1 MRLLLKL
8 AWRNIGRNR
17 KSTLL
22 NGIGIAFSA
31 GILLFILF
39 LSRGIESQIVGRS
52 IQFETG
58 ALSIVF
64 TKEITGMERAAE
76 GTGLFEEV
84 RSVLDGMDE
93 VEHYY
98 PRIYPTHALLYAGDY
113 SRRVNV
119 TGLTDREIPLIPDRV
134 RIEEGRAEL
143 TDGRKGIVIS
153 NGLAEDG
160 QLKVGDLCTLLL
172 QSADGTI
179 NMDDYT
185 VEGVFRYTSQLDKYE
200 VYMNYEEAKALYNSN
215 LPSALLVGIRNWDRA
230 DALKKDLLTSFG
242 YTGADVSGEKEWRG
256 MKISCFNDHLGRA
269 KSLSA
274 INKYSM
280 LGLAAFLVLLSFVG
294 IWSMQVENIQVRRRE
309 IGSLLSFGFPIAS
322 VKKIFLYES
331 LYISLFAFCMGLAV
345 VALSMGVIN
354 RQEGLYL
361 GESASFA
368 FGSAIVNPVGSVSD
382 VVLTLG
388 IAVIYPLLATFISL
402 QGMGKAGIMPLLH
415 SN

>member
-39 LSRGIESQIVGRS
+39 LSRGIESQLVGRS

-64 TKEITGMERAAE
+64 TKEITGMERTDQ
-76 GTGLFEEV
+76 GRRLFEEV
-84 RSVLDGMDE
+84 RSILDGMDE
-93 VEHYY
+93 VQYYY

-113 SRRVNV
+113 SRRINV
-119 TGLTDREIPLIPDRV
+119 TGLTAREIPFIPDRV
-134 RIEEGRAEL
+134 RIEEGRADLAE
-143 TDGRKGIVIS
+143 GGKAIVIS

-160 QLKVGDLCTLLL
+160 QLKLGDPCTLLL

-185 VEGVFRYTSQLDKYE
+185 VEGIFRYTSQLDKYE
-200 VYMNYEEAKALYNSN
+200 IYMNYEEAKTLYNSN
-215 LPSALLVGIRNWDRA
+215 LPSALLIGIRNLERA
-230 DALKKDLLTSFG
+230 EALKKDLLTSLG
-242 YTGADVSGEKEWRG
+242 YTGTDLVGEKEWRE

-274 INKYSM
+274 INKYGM
-280 LGLAAFLVLLSFVG
+280 LGLAVFLLLLSFVG
-294 IWSMQVENIQVRRRE
+294 IWSMQVENIQMRRRE
-309 IGSLLSFGFPIAS
+309 IGSLLSFGFPTAS
-322 VKKIFLYES
+322 VKKIFLCES
-331 LYISLFAFCMGLAV
+331 LYISFFAFC
-345 VALSMGVIN
+345 
-354 RQEGLYL
+354 
-361 GESASFA
+361 
-368 FGSAIVNPVGSVSD
+368 
-382 VVLTLG
+382 
-388 IAVIYPLLATFISL
+388 
-402 QGMGKAGIMPLLH
+402 AG
-415 SN
+415 